1 MAHFTFFSFFYSWV
15 YRDLFMYLAR
25 VVPYNQ
31 KANSSNQSKIILNLK
46 THFHLFGVSFF
57 EKPNNLQK
65 YSENFAKTI
74 DF

>member
-1 MAHFTFFSFFYSWV
+1 
-15 YRDLFMYLAR
+15 MYLAR

-31 KANSSNQSKIILNLK
+31 KANLSNQSKIILNLK